1 MASAAMGYAGL
12 SLSREVEKGL
22 PVSALDQL
30 VRSLA
35 PNDASFAFRLV
46 PRATLARRR
55 TGGARAAR
63 LSPAEGARVARLAK
77 VWAMAQEVWKDDG
90 AAREF
95 LFRPHMLLGGRPPV
109 DVVLANEFGGP
120 LVENILGGL
129 LYGTAV

>member
-1 MASAAMGYAGL
+1 MASAATGYVGL
-12 SLSREVEKGL
+12 SLIQEVEKGL
-22 PVSALDQL
+22 PVSALDHL

-35 PNDASFAFRLV
+35 PNDAAFAFRLV

-55 TGGARAAR
+55 TGDARVAR

-77 VWAMAQEVWKDDG
+77 VWAMAREVWKDDD

-109 DVVLANEFGGP
+109 DVVLASEFGGP